1 MFFSFQD
8 AAFRMEKFLGCSQ
21 TDIDKFVVLGKRAQD
36 VAVVNLKKDED
47 YDDAP
52 DEFIG
57 TLDPFSPNQK
67 VISELKLES
76 SLLKGVSKISCSLC
90 YARANLLPQKLTV
103 GVVKL
108 SRMISL
114 IWPAKVLWCSTRSLP
129 GMSSLGSICTKFGLF
144 DL

>member
-1 MFFSFQD
+1 MQD

-57 TLDPFSPNQK
+57 TLDPFSPLFRK
-67 VISELKLES
+67 
-76 SLLKGVSKISCSLC
+76 SLV
-90 YARANLLPQKLTV
+90 N
-103 GVVKL
+103 
-108 SRMISL
+108 
-114 IWPAKVLWCSTRSLP
+114 
-129 GMSSLGSICTKFGLF
+129 
-144 DL
+144 